1 MHLRK
6 KNGILNMNC
15 DFIGQKTMRYI
26 ISGKEQ
32 TMSEVC
38 MFFGT
43 GYEEV
48 EALAVIDILR
58 RAEVDVSM
66 VSITGERKVTGSHN
80 ITVEMDC
87 LIEEVDFDRTKMILL
102 PGGMPGTINLEKCD
116 LLMTQLERFYEQ
128 KKAIGA
134 ICAAPSILGHK
145 SMLKGRNACSY
156 PTFESHLEGAK
167 VSKNPCE
174 ISDFII
180 TARGMGCAIDF
191 GLAVLSY
198 LRGQEEADKAA
209 EGIVYRR

>member
-1 MHLRK
+1 
-6 KNGILNMNC
+6 
-15 DFIGQKTMRYI
+15 
-26 ISGKEQ
+26 
-32 TMSEVC
+32 MSEVC

-66 VSITGERKVTGSHN
+66 VSITGERKVTGSHK

-145 SMLKGRNACSY
+145 GMLKGRNACSY

-198 LRGQEEADKAA
+198 LRGREEADKAA